1 MISRDKITE
10 IFCMSDDFMTD
21 SSRQTVL
28 HLSAASP
35 NASIIATREFINV
48 SVKYHDNVIMT
59 EANITKKET
68 LSCDQVSL
76 VEIVGVEPD
85 IAEKTKAD
93 AMKLIDNAWGM

>member
-1 MISRDKITE
+1 
-10 IFCMSDDFMTD
+10 
-21 SSRQTVL
+21 
-28 HLSAASP
+28 
-35 NASIIATREFINV
+35 
-48 SVKYHDNVIMT
+48 MT